1 MRVMVLFDLP
11 TITEKN
17 RAEYR
22 KFHKFLIHEGF
33 IMMQESVYTKLA
45 LNGTVAELIRKKVR
59 KNKPPECLIEMLI
72 ITEKQFSGIEYISGE
87 EQNCVIDGE
96 ERLILIKRKYKVLC
110 FRK

>member
-1 MRVMVLFDLP
+1 MSLRFMRVMVLFDLP

-59 KNKPPECLIEMLI
+59 KNKPPEGLIEMLI

-96 ERLILIKRKYKVLC
+96 ERLIVI
-110 FRK
+110 

>member
-1 MRVMVLFDLP
+1 MSYRFMRIIVMFDLP
-11 TITEKN
+11 VVTSVE
-17 RAEYR
+17 RQEYTKFR
-22 KFHKFLIHEGF
+22 KFLLKSGF

-59 KNKPPECLIEMLI
+59 KNKPPEGLIEMLI

-96 ERLILIKRKYKVLC
+96 ERLIVI
-110 FRK
+110 

>member
-22 KFHKFLIHEGF
+22 
-33 IMMQESVYTKLA
+33 KLA

-59 KNKPPECLIEMLI
+59 KNKPPEGLIEMLI

-96 ERLILIKRKYKVLC
+96 ERLIVIW
-110 FRK
+110 

>member
-1 MRVMVLFDLP
+1 MRVMVFFDLP
-11 TITEKN
+11 TITDKN
-17 RAEYR
+17 RHDYR
-22 KFHKFLIHEGF
+22 KFRQFLVQEGF

-59 KNKPPECLIEMLI
+59 KNKPTEGLIEMLI

-96 ERLILIKRKYKVLC
+96 ERLIVI
-110 FRK
+110 

>member
-17 RAEYR
+17 RAE
-22 KFHKFLIHEGF
+22 IQEGF

-59 KNKPPECLIEMLI
+59 KNKPPEGLIEMLI

-96 ERLILIKRKYKVLC
+96 ERLIVI
-110 FRK
+110 

>member
-1 MRVMVLFDLP
+1 MRVMVFFDLP

-17 RAEYR
+17 RAE
-22 KFHKFLIHEGF
+22 
-33 IMMQESVYTKLA
+33 YTKLA

-59 KNKPPECLIEMLI
+59 KNKPPEGLIEMLI

-96 ERLILIKRKYKVLC
+96 ERLIVI
-110 FRK
+110 